1 MSQVQRFWACDQVKI
16 LPSETLDIRAMSLQ
30 PRKQL
35 LNAKFT
41 EGVTAFQDKSLQGHW
56 LALRAM

>member
-1 MSQVQRFWACDQVKI
+1 
-16 LPSETLDIRAMSLQ
+16 MSLQ

-41 EGVTAFQDKSLQGHW
+41 EGVTAFQDKSMQGHW